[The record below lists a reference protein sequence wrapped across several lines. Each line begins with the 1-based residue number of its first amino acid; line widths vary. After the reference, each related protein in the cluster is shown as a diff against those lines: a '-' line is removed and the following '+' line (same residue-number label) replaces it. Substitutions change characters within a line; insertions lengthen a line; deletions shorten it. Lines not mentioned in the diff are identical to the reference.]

1 MNLVTIYRIS
11 DYSNPEKV
19 KPDYASKE
27 DCLRVYV
34 REFTNKNLIV
44 LCDNITKE
52 THDMVKKYAE
62 EENIYLTK
70 NGNTGSFL
78 ASLHL
83 AYNILKDGLAP
94 EDTVFYFLE
103 DDYLH
108 RRGAYFIL
116 MEAFRE
122 LNADYVTL
130 YDHPDK
136 YQNFKDPRYE
146 WGHGMVDIEEDGIR
160 KPGVIY
166 NVGKQDTI
174 YVSKSTHWRT
184 VDSTTMTW
192 ATTAKNI
199 KEDFEDLWNLHEGQ
213 PLPMG
218 GTTFKLLAEKGKK
231 LLSPITAYSTH
242 AEEKWMSYFIDWK
255 KESLC

>member
-11 DYSNPEKV
+11 DFSNPEKV
-19 KPDYASKE
+19 KPSYASKE

-44 LCDNITKE
+44 LCDNVSEDTYR
-52 THDMVKKYAE
+52 MVQKYAE
-62 EENIYLTK
+62 KDNIYLTN

-78 ASLHL
+78 ASLDL
-83 AYNILKDGLAP
+83 AKRISEK
-94 EDTVFYFLE
+94 EDLPNETIFYFLE

-108 RRGAYFIL
+108 RRGARKIL
-116 MEAFRE
+116 VEAFE
-122 LNADYVTL
+122 DLKAEYVTL

-136 YQNFKDPRYE
+136 YQNFKDPRYV
-146 WGHGMVDIEEDGIR
+146 WGHGMVDVEEDGIR
-160 KPGVIY
+160 KPGIIY
-166 NVGKQDTI
+166 NEGKQGTI

-192 ATTAKNI
+192 ATTAKNV
-199 KEDFEDLWNLHEGQ
+199 KEDFEDLWSLHYGQ

-218 GTTFKLLAEKGKK
+218 GATFKMLAEKGKK
-231 LLSPITAYSTH
+231 LYSPITAYSTH
-242 AEEKWMSYFIDWK
+242 AEEKWMAYFVDWK
-255 KESLC
+255 KESL

>member
-19 KPDYASKE
+19 KPEYASKE

-44 LCDNITKE
+44 LCDNVTKE

-62 EENIYLTK
+62 EENIHLTK

-78 ASLHL
+78 ASLQL
-83 AYNILKDGLAP
+83 AHSIMEEGLAP
-94 EDTVFYFLE
+94 EDTIFYFLE

-108 RRGAYFIL
+108 RRGAHGIL
-116 MEAFRE
+116 LEAFE
-122 LNADYVTL
+122 DLNADYVTL

-136 YQNFKDPRYE
+136 YQSFKDTRYE

-192 ATTAKNI
+192 ATTAKNV
-199 KEDFEDLWNLHEGQ
+199 KEDFEDLWQLHEGKS
-213 PLPMG
+213 LPMG
-218 GTTFKLLAEKGKK
+218 GITFKMLAEKGKK
-231 LLSPITAYSTH
+231 LYSPITAYSTH
-242 AEEKWMSYFIDWK
+242 AEEKWMSYFVDWK

>member
-27 DCLRVYV
+27 NCLRVYV

-44 LCDNITKE
+44 LCDNVSEQTLK
-52 THDMVKKYAE
+52 MVQKYAQP
-62 EENIYLTK
+62 ENIYVTS

-78 ASLHL
+78 ASLDIAHR
-83 AYNILKDGLAP
+83 ITTEKQFPD
-94 EDTVFYFLE
+94 DIIFYFLE

-108 RRGAYFIL
+108 RRGAYDIL
-116 MEAFRE
+116 VEAFE
-122 LNADYVTL
+122 DLKADYVTL

-136 YQNFKDPRYE
+136 YQNSKDPRYE
-146 WGHGMVDIEEDGIR
+146 WGHGLVDIEENGIR

-166 NVGKQDTI
+166 NTGREDRI
-174 YVSKSTHWRT
+174 YISKSTHWRT
-184 VDSTTMTW
+184 VGSTTMTW
-192 ATTAKNI
+192 ATTGKNI
-199 KEDFEDLWNLHEGQ
+199 QEDFEDLWKLHEGQ

-218 GTTFKLLAEKGKK
+218 GTTFKMLAEKGKK
-231 LLSPITAYSTH
+231 LYSPITAYSTH
-242 AEEKWMSYFIDWK
+242 AEEKWMSYFIDWR

>member
-34 REFTNKNLIV
+34 REFTNSNLIV
-44 LCDNITKE
+44 LCDNVSQQTLK
-52 THDMVKKYAE
+52 MVQKYADKD
-62 EENIYLTK
+62 NVYVTN

-78 ASLHL
+78 ASLDI
-83 AYNILKDGLAP
+83 ANRIAVEKGLLD
-94 EDTVFYFLE
+94 DTIFYFLE

-108 RRGAYFIL
+108 RRGARKIMF
-116 MEAFRE
+116 EAFE
-122 LNADYVTL
+122 DLKADYVTL

-136 YQNFKDPRYE
+136 YQNLKDPRYV
-146 WGHGMVDIEEDGIR
+146 WGHGRVDIEEDGIR
-160 KPGVIY
+160 KPGIIY
-166 NVGKQDTI
+166 NVGKQDTV

-184 VDSTTMTW
+184 VESTTMTW
-192 ATTAKNI
+192 ATTAKNVV
-199 KEDFEDLWNLHEGQ
+199 EDFQDLWSLHEGQ

-218 GTTFKLLAEKGKK
+218 GATFRMLAEKGKK
-231 LLSPITAYSTH
+231 LYSPLTAYSTH
-242 AEEKWMSYFIDWK
+242 AEEKWMAYFVDWK

>member
-1 MNLVTIYRIS
+1 MNVVTIYRIS
-11 DYSNPEKV
+11 DFSNPEKV
-19 KPDYASKE
+19 KPFYASKE

-44 LCDNITKE
+44 LCDNVSEE
-52 THDMVKKYAE
+52 THRMVQKYAQK
-62 EENIYLTK
+62 ENIYLTN

-78 ASLHL
+78 ASLDI
-83 AYNILKDGLAP
+83 AKSISEK
-94 EDTVFYFLE
+94 EDLPDDTIFYFLE

-108 RRGAYFIL
+108 RRGARKIL
-116 MEAFRE
+116 LEAFE
-122 LNADYVTL
+122 DLKADYVTL

-136 YQNFKDPRYE
+136 YQNFKDPRYV
-146 WGHGMVDIEEDGIR
+146 WGHGMVDVEEDGIR
-160 KPGVIY
+160 KPGIIY

-192 ATTAKNI
+192 ATTAKNV
-199 KEDFEDLWNLHEGQ
+199 KEDFEDLWNLHYGQ

-218 GTTFKLLAEKGKK
+218 GATFKMLATKNKN
-231 LLSPITAYSTH
+231 LYSPITSYSTH
-242 AEEKWMSYFIDWK
+242 AEEKWMAYFVDWK
-255 KESLC
+255 KESL

>member
-34 REFTNKNLIV
+34 REFTNSNLIV
-44 LCDNITKE
+44 LCDNVSQQTLK
-52 THDMVKKYAE
+52 MVQKYADKD
-62 EENIYLTK
+62 NVYVTN

-78 ASLHL
+78 ASLDI
-83 AYNILKDGLAP
+83 ANRIAIEKGLLD
-94 EDTVFYFLE
+94 DTIFYFLE

-108 RRGAYFIL
+108 RRGARNIMF
-116 MEAFRE
+116 EAFE
-122 LNADYVTL
+122 DLKADYVTL

-136 YQNFKDPRYE
+136 YQNLKDPRYV
-146 WGHGMVDIEEDGIR
+146 WGHGRVDIEEDGIR
-160 KPGVIY
+160 KPGIIY
-166 NVGKQDTI
+166 NVGKQDTV

-184 VDSTTMTW
+184 VESTTMTW
-192 ATTAKNI
+192 ATTAKNVV
-199 KEDFEDLWNLHEGQ
+199 EDFQDLWSLHEGQ

-218 GTTFKLLAEKGKK
+218 GATFRMLAEKGKK
-231 LLSPITAYSTH
+231 LYSPLTAYSTH
-242 AEEKWMSYFIDWK
+242 AEEKWMAYFVDWK

>member
-34 REFTNKNLIV
+34 REFTNENLIV

-52 THDMVKKYAE
+52 THEMVKKYVIE
-62 EENIYLTK
+62 DNIYLTK

-78 ASLHL
+78 ASLEL
-83 AYNILKDGLAP
+83 AYMITTEKRVP
-94 EDTVFYFLE
+94 EDTIFYFLE

-108 RRGAYFIL
+108 RRGARKIL
-116 MEAFRE
+116 LEAFQD
-122 LNADYVTL
+122 LKADYVTL

-136 YQNFKDPRYE
+136 YQDFKDPRYV
-146 WGHGMVDIEEDGIR
+146 WGHGMVDVEEDGIR
-160 KPGVIY
+160 KPGIIY
-166 NVGKQDTI
+166 NTGKQDTI
-174 YVSKSTHWRT
+174 YVSRSIHWRT
-184 VDSTTMTW
+184 VGSTTMTW
-192 ATTAKNI
+192 ATTSKNI
-199 KEDFEDLWNLHEGQ
+199 VEDFEDLWSLHEGQ

-218 GTTFKLLAEKGKK
+218 GATFTMLANKGKK
-231 LLSPITAYSTH
+231 LYSPITAYSTH
-242 AEEKWMSYFIDWK
+242 AEEKWMAYFVDWK

>member
-44 LCDNITKE
+44 LCDNVSENTYQ
-52 THDMVKKYAE
+52 MVQKYVE
-62 EENIYLTK
+62 KNNIYLTN

-78 ASLHL
+78 ASLDI
-83 AYNILKDGLAP
+83 AKRIAEKEGLSD
-94 EDTVFYFLE
+94 DTIFYFLE

-108 RRGAYFIL
+108 RRGALQIL
-116 MEAFRE
+116 VEAFRD
-122 LNADYVTL
+122 LKADYVTL

-136 YQNFKDPRYE
+136 YQNLKDPRYV
-146 WGHGMVDIEEDGIR
+146 WGHGMVDIEENGIR
-160 KPGVIY
+160 KPGIIY

-174 YVSKSTHWRT
+174 YVSTSTHWRT
-184 VDSTTMTW
+184 VESTTMTW
-192 ATTAKNI
+192 ATTAKNV
-199 KEDFEDLWNLHEGQ
+199 KEDFEDLWKLHEGK

-218 GTTFKLLAEKGKK
+218 GTTFRMLAEKGKK
-231 LLSPITAYSTH
+231 LYSPITAYSTH
-242 AEEKWMSYFIDWK
+242 AEEKWMSYFVDWK